1 MEGKPGSFWDIGAS
15 VAAWCRSEKLPPH
28 APGQIISY
36 VSAHDNFTLW
46 DKLLCVRY
54 EKPEFTARDTVA
66 LAQNRLAAG
75 IYLTSFGLPF
85 MQAGEEFAR
94 TKKGVSNS
102 YRSSPALNRLD
113 WNRAEQYHALVDYY
127 RGLLALRAA
136 FPRLGS
142 TDRHA
147 PEALQFFALEQPLVG
162 WRLPYV
168 VSDPVPERGD
178 IVTFWD
184 EELNKVLVKR
194 VVGLPGETLSFK
206 NGYTYVNGEK
216 LDESYLPTQG
226 ITTLPDSMADK
237 TFTVPEGCMFVMGD
251 NRTGSN
257 DSRLLGEPYIPIEAV
272 QARMLV
278 AISVGSDQS
287 WQGVRWIG

>member
-1 MEGKPGSFWDIGAS
+1 MRIGSEVYGKQ
-15 VAAWCRSEKLPPH
+15 RRK
-28 APGQIISY
+28 APGPHRRAGENHTSGHRGRRGKDSHGADY
-36 VSAHDNFTLW
+36 LLFGREDAPAPAESAGPAPAETAASAAKPAKSRGRRLW
-46 DKLLCVRY
+46 DDYGYLLV
-54 EKPEFTARDTVA
+54 T
-66 LAQNRLAAG
+66 LAAVFVLFKVLLQLAYVPSG
-75 IYLTSFGLPF
+75 SMETTIP
-85 MQAGEEFAR
+85 
-94 TKKGVSNS
+94 TKC
-102 YRSSPALNRLD
+102 L
-113 WNRAEQYHALVDYY
+113 
-127 RGLLALRAA
+127 
-136 FPRLGS
+136 
-142 TDRHA
+142 
-147 PEALQFFALEQPLVG
+147 LVG

-168 VSDPVPERGD
+168 VSDPVPDRGD

-226 ITTLPDSMADK
+226 ITTLPDSMAEK

-287 WQGVRWIG
+287 WQGIRWIG

>member
-1 MEGKPGSFWDIGAS
+1 MEEHENRPVGGKRLAPESRGGFWNNWGYLI
-15 VAAWCRSEKLPPH
+15 V
-28 APGQIISY
+28 
-36 VSAHDNFTLW
+36 
-46 DKLLCVRY
+46 
-54 EKPEFTARDTVA
+54 TVA
-66 LAQNRLAAG
+66 VIVVLFKVIFQLSWVPSG
-75 IYLTSFGLPF
+75 SMETTIP
-85 MQAGEEFAR
+85 
-94 TKKGVSNS
+94 TKC
-102 YRSSPALNRLD
+102 L
-113 WNRAEQYHALVDYY
+113 
-127 RGLLALRAA
+127 
-136 FPRLGS
+136 
-142 TDRHA
+142 
-147 PEALQFFALEQPLVG
+147 LVG

>member
-1 MEGKPGSFWDIGAS
+1 M
-15 VAAWCRSEKLPPH
+15 
-28 APGQIISY
+28 
-36 VSAHDNFTLW
+36 T
-46 DKLLCVRY
+46 
-54 EKPEFTARDTVA
+54 
-66 LAQNRLAAG
+66 LAAVFVLFKVLLQLAYVPSG
-75 IYLTSFGLPF
+75 SMETTIP
-85 MQAGEEFAR
+85 
-94 TKKGVSNS
+94 TKC
-102 YRSSPALNRLD
+102 L
-113 WNRAEQYHALVDYY
+113 
-127 RGLLALRAA
+127 
-136 FPRLGS
+136 
-142 TDRHA
+142 
-147 PEALQFFALEQPLVG
+147 LVG

-168 VSDPVPERGD
+168 VSDPVPDRGD

-237 TFTVPEGCMFVMGD
+237 TFTVPEDCMFVMGD

-257 DSRLLGEPYIPIEAV
+257 DSRLLGEPYIPVEAA

>member
-1 MEGKPGSFWDIGAS
+1 MENKGGK
-15 VAAWCRSEKLPPH
+15 
-28 APGQIISY
+28 
-36 VSAHDNFTLW
+36 
-46 DKLLCVRY
+46 
-54 EKPEFTARDTVA
+54 
-66 LAQNRLAAG
+66 RLAP
-75 IYLTSFGLPF
+75 T
-85 MQAGEEFAR
+85 GEPVK
-94 TKKGVSNS
+94 TTP
-102 YRSSPALNRLD
+102 PATAAD
-113 WNRAEQYHALVDYY
+113 EVKTPAEQPAPAESAAPAPVTLAAVFVLFKV
-127 RGLLALRAA
+127 LLQLAYV
-136 FPRLGS
+136 PSGS
-142 TDRHA
+142 METTI
-147 PEALQFFALEQPLVG
+147 PTKCLLIG

-194 VVGLPGETLSFK
+194 VVGLPGETISFE

-226 ITTLPDSMADK
+226 ITTLPDSMAEK

-287 WQGVRWIG
+287 WQGIRWIG

>member
-1 MEGKPGSFWDIGAS
+1 MENKGGKRLAPTGEPVKTTPPAT
-15 VAAWCRSEKLPPH
+15 AADEVKTPAEQP
-28 APGQIISY
+28 APAE
-36 VSAHDNFTLW
+36 SAAPAPAETAAPAAKPAKSRGRRLW
-46 DKLLCVRY
+46 DDYGYLLV
-54 EKPEFTARDTVA
+54 T
-66 LAQNRLAAG
+66 LAAVFVLFKVLLQLAYVPSG
-75 IYLTSFGLPF
+75 SMETTIP
-85 MQAGEEFAR
+85 
-94 TKKGVSNS
+94 TKC
-102 YRSSPALNRLD
+102 L
-113 WNRAEQYHALVDYY
+113 
-127 RGLLALRAA
+127 
-136 FPRLGS
+136 
-142 TDRHA
+142 
-147 PEALQFFALEQPLVG
+147 LVG

-178 IVTFWD
+178 IVT
-184 EELNKVLVKR
+184 
-194 VVGLPGETLSFK
+194 GLPGETLSFK

>member
-1 MEGKPGSFWDIGAS
+1 MREEGKRLEGNQPAPDAKEKEKWTLKRFWKEWKE
-15 VAAWCRSEKLPPH
+15 VV
-28 APGQIISY
+28 Y
-36 VSAHDNFTLW
+36 V
-46 DKLLCVRY
+46 
-54 EKPEFTARDTVA
+54 
-66 LAQNRLAAG
+66 LAAVFVVFKFILQIAWVPSG
-75 IYLTSFGLPF
+75 SMETTIP
-85 MQAGEEFAR
+85 
-94 TKKGVSNS
+94 TKC
-102 YRSSPALNRLD
+102 L
-113 WNRAEQYHALVDYY
+113 
-127 RGLLALRAA
+127 
-136 FPRLGS
+136 
-142 TDRHA
+142 
-147 PEALQFFALEQPLVG
+147 LVG

-206 NGYTYVNGEK
+206 NGYTYVDGEK

-257 DSRLLGEPYIPIEAV
+257 DARFWNEPYISVDHIR
-272 QARMLV
+272 ARVMV
-278 AISVGSDQS
+278 GISVLPDNS
-287 WQGVRWIG
+287 WRGVRVIH

>member
-1 MEGKPGSFWDIGAS
+1 MEKINLNEYLAANEYPGRGIAVAKAPDGRQVFIGYFIMG
-15 VAAWCRSEKLPPH
+15 RSEN
-28 APGQIISY
+28 S
-36 VSAHDNFTLW
+36 
-46 DKLLCVRY
+46 R
-54 EKPEFTARDTVA
+54 
-66 LAQNRLAAG
+66 NRV
-75 IYLTSFGLPF
+75 F
-85 MQAGEEFAR
+85 
-94 TKKGVSNS
+94 
-102 YRSSPALNRLD
+102 
-113 WNRAEQYHALVDYY
+113 
-127 RGLLALRAA
+127 
-136 FPRLGS
+136 
-142 TDRHA
+142 
-147 PEALQFFALEQPLVG
+147 
-162 WRLPYV
+162 
-168 VSDPVPERGD
+168 DPVPERGD

-206 NGYTYVNGEK
+206 NGYTYVSGEK

-226 ITTLPDSMADK
+226 ITTLPDSMAEK

-287 WQGVRWIG
+287 WQGIRWIG

>member
-1 MEGKPGSFWDIGAS
+1 MTVTLPDGTVLTEAASPAETAAPAAKPAKSRG
-15 VAAWCRSEKLPPH
+15 RR
-28 APGQIISY
+28 
-36 VSAHDNFTLW
+36 LW
-46 DKLLCVRY
+46 DDYGYLLV
-54 EKPEFTARDTVA
+54 T
-66 LAQNRLAAG
+66 LAAVFVLFKVLLQLAYVPSG
-75 IYLTSFGLPF
+75 SMETTIP
-85 MQAGEEFAR
+85 
-94 TKKGVSNS
+94 TKC
-102 YRSSPALNRLD
+102 L
-113 WNRAEQYHALVDYY
+113 
-127 RGLLALRAA
+127 
-136 FPRLGS
+136 
-142 TDRHA
+142 
-147 PEALQFFALEQPLVG
+147 LVG
-162 WRLPYV
+162 WRLPYL
-168 VSDPVPERGD
+168 VSDPVPDRGD

-287 WQGVRWIG
+287 WQGIRWIG

>member
-1 MEGKPGSFWDIGAS
+1 M
-15 VAAWCRSEKLPPH
+15 
-28 APGQIISY
+28 
-36 VSAHDNFTLW
+36 T
-46 DKLLCVRY
+46 
-54 EKPEFTARDTVA
+54 
-66 LAQNRLAAG
+66 LAAVFVLFKVLLQLAYVPSG
-75 IYLTSFGLPF
+75 SMETTIP
-85 MQAGEEFAR
+85 
-94 TKKGVSNS
+94 TKC
-102 YRSSPALNRLD
+102 
-113 WNRAEQYHALVDYY
+113 
-127 RGLLALRAA
+127 LLI
-136 FPRLGS
+136 
-142 TDRHA
+142 
-147 PEALQFFALEQPLVG
+147 G

-168 VSDPVPERGD
+168 VSDPVPDRGD

-237 TFTVPEGCMFVMGD
+237 IFTVPEGCMFVMGD

-257 DSRLLGEPYIPIEAV
+257 DSRLLGEPYIPVEAV

>member
-1 MEGKPGSFWDIGAS
+1 MS
-15 VAAWCRSEKLPPH
+15 
-28 APGQIISY
+28 
-36 VSAHDNFTLW
+36 TLLQ
-46 DKLLCVRY
+46 KSSKKSLIREYGEALL
-54 EKPEFTARDTVA
+54 VA
-66 LAQNRLAAG
+66 LVLAFVIRTFVVQAYKIPSESMVETLLVGDHLLASKFAYG
-75 IYLTSFGLPF
+75 IKIPF
-85 MQAGEEFAR
+85 
-94 TKKGVSNS
+94 THS
-102 YRSSPALNRLD
+102 YIYRGDDPAYGDIIIFEYPND
-113 WNRAEQYHALVDYY
+113 PSVDY
-127 RGLLALRAA
+127 
-136 FPRLGS
+136 
-142 TDRHA
+142 
-147 PEALQFFALEQPLVG
+147 
-162 WRLPYV
+162 
-168 VSDPVPERGD
+168 
-178 IVTFWD
+178 I
-184 EELNKVLVKR
+184 KR
-194 VVGLPGETLSFK
+194 VIGLPGETLSFK